1 MSTSLVDFPRDMFGS
16 VESVVHILVSL
27 EKYRMST
34 SSDILLAGYTDQLQ
48 ISSNMSITS
57 CATIFPTAIVRG
69 ADAEVEGI
77 RCVHNGNG
85 RYGGVGWVPVIC
97 S

>member
-1 MSTSLVDFPRDMFGS
+1 MSTSLVDFLRDMFGS
-16 VESVVHILVSL
+16 VESVVHTPVSF

-34 SSDILLAGYTDQLQ
+34 SSDILLAGYTDQPQ
-48 ISSNMSITS
+48 ILSNMSITS
-57 CATIFPTAIVRG
+57 CATTFPTAIVHG
-69 ADAEVEGI
+69 ADGELEGI

-85 RYGGVGWVPVIC
+85 RYGEVGWVPVIC